1 MTVPPQPPVYDYP
14 DGLPSSP
21 PPSNPKRRLSS
32 WIVVLLA
39 AAVAVA
45 VILTVAVIGHRV
57 TSRSAPADPSVSA
70 VAEPPAVCAPT
81 DEGRDLRAQ
90 MFYTQKRYLSDE
102 VEPSE
107 ELPPR
112 WCVFTTTY
120 DSQMWWAAVYVG
132 EDNPLYQVMV
142 AKDGAE
148 LDKTRA
154 TVIYQQLVP
163 IKFAYQGWIG
173 FTADGYSRFA
183 TKALAIQ
190 VWHLA
195 DRMNR

>member
-14 DGLPSSP
+14 DGPHPLPAAPAPSRWKSP
-21 PPSNPKRRLSS
+21 V
-32 WIVVLLA
+32 VVLVA
-39 AAVAVA
+39 ASIALA
-45 VILTVAVIGHRV
+45 VILTVAVVGHRV
-57 TSRSAPADPSVSA
+57 TRSSSPADTPVAA

-132 EDNPLYQVMV
+132 EDNPLYRVMV